1 MSCRRWDG
9 CDDFRYSAH
18 YESDYATYVLNPHS
32 LIEAPLRGTAFPF
45 PRNNLPHGI
54 SMKGDEALGLTG
66 PSTRL

>member
-1 MSCRRWDG
+1 MFPRLIRLTAIEVKMSCRRWDG

-45 PRNNLPHGI
+45 P
-54 SMKGDEALGLTG
+54 KK
-66 PSTRL
+66 